1 MSSIS
6 RLPESTTRLLGSPIV
21 VTTPV
26 TLVKELLDNSIDAK
40 ATSIEVI
47 ISADTVKKIEVRD
60 NGNGIHP
67 DDYDALGRRGHTSKL
82 RNFDELRN
90 YSIKTLGFRGE
101 ALSSANSL
109 ARITITTKISSEPVA
124 AILHIQPDTGGV
136 LKQQPTSAPV
146 GTTVSVTDLFGRL
159 PVREQVTI
167 KESSRTLEKI
177 VELIRS
183 YAMARPRLRL
193 SFKVWH
199 SPKNSWFYSPKPD
212 ATVREAAI
220 QLFGAELAAHCFEKT
235 FEIGGI
241 SNENSS
247 CAEHHNSSPNSQYL
261 FEAFM
266 LKAGSDPFKAPK
278 QRYFSVDG
286 RPLTVKRGTMKKLLS
301 IYVEHIAV
309 ALRQE
314 SSTIP
319 PRDCFIRLN
328 IKCPSGSYDT
338 NIEPSKDEVLF
349 SDEETVLDGFK
360 SFCRETY

>member
-101 ALSSANSL
+101 ALASANSL

-124 AILHIQPDTGGV
+124 AVLHIQPDTGGV

-177 VELIRS
+177 LELLRS

-193 SFKVWH
+193 SFKVLH
-199 SPKNSWFYSPKPD
+199 SPKHNWFYSPKPD

-247 CAEHHNSSPNSQYL
+247 CTEHHNSSPNSQYL

-266 LKAGSDPFKAPK
+266 LKPGSDPFKAPK

-286 RPLTVKRGTMKKLLS
+286 RALTFKRGTMKKLLS

-309 ALRQE
+309 ALRQD

-319 PRDCFIRLN
+319 PKDCFIQLN
-328 IKCPSGSYDT
+328 IKCPSGSYDA
-338 NIEPSKDEVLF
+338 NIEPSKEEVLF